1 MRKALL
7 TMLMGVA
14 LSTMVAGY
22 VFAESVYITKSG
34 KKYHHAESR
43 FIKNREGVKEM
54 TLEEAQAKGFEP
66 ARDYLL
72 WKKQL
77 EESGTAK
84 KQNK

>member
-14 LSTMVAGY
+14 LTTMVAGY
-22 VFAESVYITKSG
+22 SFADLVYVTKNG

-54 TLEEAQAKGFEP
+54 TLEEAQKKGFEP
-66 ARDYLL
+66 AKDYLR
-72 WKKQL
+72 WKQQQEQSAASEK
-77 EESGTAK
+77 AK
-84 KQNK
+84 K